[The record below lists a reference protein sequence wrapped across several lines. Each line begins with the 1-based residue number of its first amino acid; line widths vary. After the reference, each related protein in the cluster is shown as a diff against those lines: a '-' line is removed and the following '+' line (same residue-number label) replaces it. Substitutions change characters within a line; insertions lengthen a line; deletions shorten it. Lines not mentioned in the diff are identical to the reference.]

1 LWEVRHGA
9 ATALREVLKVH
20 GSGAGKS
27 LNMTEKEVISNLI
40 FMEAFSNFS
49 VL

>member
-20 GSGAGKS
+20 GSGAGKA
-27 LNMTEKEVISNLI
+27 LNMTEKEVISKLI
-40 FMEAFSNFS
+40 MMEP
-49 VL
+49 